1 MRLGEITT
9 EDLTPEQ
16 TAVLDAIRGGP
27 RGTSGRGPKLRGLAG
42 PYGVWVRAP
51 SVGIEAQALG
61 AAVRFASPLP
71 ESVKEAAICTVGAFY
86 RAKFE
91 FAAHR
96 ILGLEAGL
104 DAADLEAL
112 RVGGTPNFAGD
123 EATAHAVAAELL
135 NGHRI
140 SDATYAA
147 AADAFGEAGLVELV
161 TTVGYY
167 CLISHTLNAFEI
179 PLPPDWDD
187 PFPDDA

>member
-1 MRLGEITT
+1 MRLDEITA
-9 EDLTPEQ
+9 EDLTAEQ
-16 TAVLDAIRGGP
+16 MAVLDAIRGGP
-27 RGTSGRGPKLRGLAG
+27 RGTSGRGPALRGLVG

-104 DAADLEAL
+104 DPADLEAL
-112 RVGGTPNFAGD
+112 RVGGTPSFTGD
-123 EATAHAVAAELL
+123 EATAHAVAAELVRD
-135 NGHRI
+135 HRI

-147 AADAFGEAGLVELV
+147 AIDAFGETGLVELV

-167 CLISHTLNAFEI
+167 CLISVTLNAFEI
-179 PLPPDWDD
+179 PLPDDWDD
-187 PFPDDA
+187 PFPD

>member
-1 MRLGEITT
+1 MRLDEITP
-9 EDLTPEQ
+9 EDLTPAQ
-16 TAVLDAIRGGP
+16 AAVLDAIRGGP
-27 RGTSGRGPKLRGLAG
+27 RAASGRGPKLTGLVG

-61 AAVRFASPLP
+61 AAVRFASSLP
-71 ESVKEAAICTVGAFY
+71 ESVKEAAICTVGAY
-86 RAKFE
+86 YGAKFE

-104 DAADLEAL
+104 DPADLEAL
-112 RVGGTPNFAGD
+112 RVGDTPSFTGD
-123 EATAHAVAAELL
+123 EATAHTVAAELL
-135 NGHRI
+135 RDHRL

-147 AADAFGEAGLVELV
+147 ATGAFGEAGLVELV

-179 PLPPDWDD
+179 PLPADWDD
-187 PFPDDA
+187 PFPDQA